1 MLIGYARC
9 STADQNLDWQ
19 LDALTKNGC
28 ERIYREKIKLRL
40 GIRAKNLLLE
50 EYPLAAKDIT
60 RKGAY
65 WILETGVYDY
75 AGVCRFYCGLADDI
89 EIVGSPELE
98 AYVQEY
104 IREHILR

>member
-1 MLIGYARC
+1 MCGKNA
-9 STADQNLDWQ
+9 
-19 LDALTKNGC
+19 TKVT
-28 ERIYREKIKLRL
+28 LL
-40 GIRAKNLLLE
+40 MSPFAKNLLLE

-60 RKGAY
+60 RKGTY

-98 AYVQEY
+98 AYVQKY
-104 IREHILR
+104 ARMHIIR

>member
-1 MLIGYARC
+1 MSVLMRSASHG
-9 STADQNLDWQ
+9 THNV
-19 LDALTKNGC
+19 
-28 ERIYREKIKLRL
+28 
-40 GIRAKNLLLE
+40 E
-50 EYPLAAKDIT
+50 ECPLAAKDIT

-75 AGVCRFYCGLADDI
+75 AGVCRFYCGLADNI
-89 EIVGSPELE
+89 EIVGSPELD